1 MCFRAEPK
9 TKYYYHE
16 EVIPARR
23 YHHHHG
29 HNHHHHHSPHASY
42 TSVTRRSYSSQSPR
56 ASYPLVL
63 RAHREDWATHGT
75 TRSFVI
81 PPDDLVVLKPQRQKP
96 VATSSGGTAGSRIS
110 KANLY
115 DITVH
120 SVTIIAVPPS
130 PKIVRVVYDT
140 GSREDEIV
148 HSNLTSFIDSSFEIP
163 VPLRTHPPNAVM
175 SRSSFDGSVQH
186 LIPLCRPDS
195 GLTMSSY
202 RNRAL
207 SIRSNKTNKAS
218 GSAASNTKRGFS
230 FSSLRG
236 TVQPELSR
244 KLFRLIKSENNL
256 IGAHETA
263 GRERVAIAT
272 QLSEWGEQTGDDSI
286 SDISDKVGVVLSE
299 MGEQEDTYAHALDD
313 SRAILKTIR
322 NTEKS
327 VQPSR
332 DGKSKIADE
341 IQRIK
346 MKEPESA
353 KLVVLEQEL
362 VRAEAENLVAE
373 AQLSN
378 ITRQKLKEAYA
389 AEFAATIERAEKQ
402 IILAK
407 HGRRLLDLLDDTPV
421 VPGDSRPVYEHSSQ
435 ARQIL
440 NDCED
445 DLKEWQPETDAYKTP
460 DESRSPSLKGKGKE
474 TSGVDETV
482 PVPVQT
488 EANPE
493 SAV

>member
-1 MCFRAEPK
+1 
-9 TKYYYHE
+9 
-16 EVIPARR
+16 
-23 YHHHHG
+23 
-29 HNHHHHHSPHASY
+29 
-42 TSVTRRSYSSQSPR
+42 
-56 ASYPLVL
+56 
-63 RAHREDWATHGT
+63 
-75 TRSFVI
+75 
-81 PPDDLVVLKPQRQKP
+81 
-96 VATSSGGTAGSRIS
+96 
-110 KANLY
+110 
-115 DITVH
+115 
-120 SVTIIAVPPS
+120 
-130 PKIVRVVYDT
+130 
-140 GSREDEIV
+140 
-148 HSNLTSFIDSSFEIP
+148 
-163 VPLRTHPPNAVM
+163 M

-186 LIPLCRPDS
+186 LIPLYRPDS
-195 GLTMSSY
+195 GLTLTSH

-207 SIRSNKTNKAS
+207 SIRSNRANKSS
-218 GSAASNTKRGFS
+218 GSTGSSTRRGFS
-230 FSSLRG
+230 FNSLRG
-236 TVQPELSR
+236 TVQPELSK

-421 VPGDSRPVYEHSSQ
+421 VPGDSRPVYEHSAQ
-435 ARQIL
+435 ARQVL

-445 DLKEWQPETDAYKTP
+445 DLKEWQPEADVYKTP
-460 DESRSPSLKGKGKE
+460 VESRSPSLKGKEKE
-474 TSGVDETV
+474 TSVVDETE
-482 PVPVQT
+482 PAHT
-488 EANPE
+488 DSKPE
-493 SAV
+493 TAV